1 MSGANIDDLAQF
13 IVQRRNTL
21 DLALRSDLI
30 KLQTQYG
37 SAVLQQAV
45 ARADQL
51 IARDKVSASGQR
63 QRRRD
68 TRMVDREAQALFA
81 RKG

>member
-51 IARDKVSASGQR
+51 IARDKVSVSGQR